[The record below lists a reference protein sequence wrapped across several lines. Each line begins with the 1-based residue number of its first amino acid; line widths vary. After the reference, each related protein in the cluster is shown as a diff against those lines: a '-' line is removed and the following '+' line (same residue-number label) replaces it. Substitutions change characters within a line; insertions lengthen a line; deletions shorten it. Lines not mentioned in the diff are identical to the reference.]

1 MIYMAKSLEKI
12 QAIKLR
18 KAGHSIRDIAIELK
32 VSRSSVSVWCQGV
45 VLSAKQEQRLYNKMK
60 ESGLSGRMAGALAN
74 REKRNILL
82 VRADKQAKSTIGD
95 ISKRDLNMLALGL
108 YWGEGSKNTE
118 RKFVLTNSDVFVIKC
133 AVRWLVTLG
142 VGKED
147 MVASV
152 YINQAHE
159 DRLRKVEQFWAKELG
174 FHKRQFRKSVLVKV
188 ATKKFY
194 ENRERYFGVLRLTV
208 KRSTYL
214 KALIMAKLE
223 YVKNQ
228 V

>member
-1 MIYMAKSLEKI
+1 MAKSLEKI

-60 ESGLSGRMAGALAN
+60 EFGLSGRMAGALAN

-82 VRADKQAKSTIGD
+82 VRADKQAKSSIGD
-95 ISKRDLNMLALGL
+95 ISRRDLNMLALGL
-108 YWGEGSKNTE
+108 YWGEGSKNAE

-142 VGKED
+142 VQKED

-223 YVKNQ
+223 CVKNQ